1 MKWIFKL
8 ALVWCLWIIAY
19 AQTEKLG
26 EEQKKKE
33 EEESIQP
40 QLPNWNEH
48 ELRDLESGN
57 YVPGSSL
64 IGKLA
69 REILESDKVEVIVGP
84 SETEAL
90 TEEVKVDPRLIPEDA
105 LPGYLVDRPTVY
117 LMDPQKLLTSQETTD
132 LETSLGFHVQ
142 QVSIPIYLYLFDTEQ
157 ELPEV
162 LDLAGLVE
170 QKFDP
175 EKPAAVVFYFRGAP
189 DRADLCFTRRIED
202 LASEAEMGRVKLPA
216 RTEAGEMSDATSQLD
231 VFATQLS
238 DRLAV
243 LEKTIVEKGGQL
255 IPDEMKVGDSLV
267 LEAEQKSWWSSLA
280 ENEAVFWT
288 GVGIGVCAIAALL
301 GSLGS
306 WISSIRSAYIFPDA
320 EGSTLFDA
328 PHAAGVG
335 GVLSFSSSQTP
346 PSRQESDVPDYLQR
360 M

>member
-1 MKWIFKL
+1 MKWNFKL

-69 REILESDKVEVIVGP
+69 REILESDKVEVIVVP

-105 LPGYLVDRPTVY
+105 LPGYLGDRPTVY

-132 LETSLGFHVQ
+132 LKTLLGFHVQ

-157 ELPEV
+157 ELPEG

-189 DRADLCFTRRIED
+189 DRADLCFTQRIED

-267 LEAEQKSWWSSLA
+267 LEAEQKLVVFLA
-280 ENEAVFWT
+280 ENEAVFGLEW
-288 GVGIGVCAIAALL
+288 IGLRDCRL
-301 GSLGS
+301 
-306 WISSIRSAYIFPDA
+306 W
-320 EGSTLFDA
+320 A
-328 PHAAGVG
+328 PLKLDFLNPECLHLPGCRGRPCLMLPMRPEWVE
-335 GVLSFSSSQTP
+335 SRFSSSQTLHLD
-346 PSRQESDVPDYLQR
+346 RKDVPDYLQR